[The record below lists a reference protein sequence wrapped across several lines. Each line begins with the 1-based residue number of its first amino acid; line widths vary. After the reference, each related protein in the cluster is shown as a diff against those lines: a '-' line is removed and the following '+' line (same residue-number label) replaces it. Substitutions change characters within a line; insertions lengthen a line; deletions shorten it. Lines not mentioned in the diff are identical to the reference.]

1 MMMYR
6 SEAVLTMMS
15 NAESV
20 SVTDIE
26 GTGINLKQ
34 RWPIFNCIFGGGVN
48 FRFWPKSGWSKVSWS
63 SPSPPYSFIIL
74 MSLEYENR
82 YEVTD
87 NAIETIKK
95 WRSPSGEKIFQSK
108 LRFQIRFANYFEAL
122 CPHLA
127 HIPLGWMTSGSELS
141 QMRTYPVL
149 ILGDSH
155 CRCCFYAFQQ
165 SFL

>member
-1 MMMYR
+1 MIIAITTI
-6 SEAVLTMMS
+6 SL
-15 NAESV
+15 
-20 SVTDIE
+20 
-26 GTGINLKQ
+26 
-34 RWPIFNCIFGGGVN
+34 
-48 FRFWPKSGWSKVSWS
+48 
-63 SPSPPYSFIIL
+63 IIL

-122 CPHLA
+122 CQHLA
-127 HIPLGWMTSGSELS
+127 DIPLGWMTSGSELS

-155 CRCCFYAFQQ
+155 CRCHFYAFQQ
-165 SFL
+165 SVL